1 MRYINA
7 VGDDLRCVQSK
18 WGDMDLQALTHLEV
32 AFGQGVYRQTLAWP
46 IVERTDKAWK
56 IDTSGGA
63 LWVPIWR
70 WQGQG
75 PCSDQVRLQ
84 SLLALFANISSTHPD
99 ARILVKRL
107 GKGSSDKSVRV
118 GFFFCKPDTY
128 RPGWGTEKFD
138 RSATLA
144 LSLLSQDASGN
155 WSAPVWA
162 IHKKLDA
169 KCEKLAGDAFWPGLP
184 LVQVQLQDAF
194 DAAEKNRQDQE
205 QEQRAAAQARQRIE
219 DERQAERARAQAAAS
234 AQRLILIAEEGEL
247 ALAFAR
253 RRLTL
258 ADLGELGYP
267 LAGWP
272 KWLPGD
278 PVDRPLENNLAA
290 LVEAVRQH
298 PEFSPWRQKNAHLR
312 GALLKPAKAVRP
324 SAPRKPDRVIENA
337 TVHWTDWTGRSMQRD
352 ERCESGCRV
361 LVFGKKHEITL
372 MDGSVLTKMAGPNL
386 KIFEQPNPCG
396 GDSSDEQNL

>member
-1 MRYINA
+1 
-7 VGDDLRCVQSK
+7 
-18 WGDMDLQALTHLEV
+18 MDLQPLTQLEV
-32 AFGQGVYRQTLAWP
+32 AFGQGVYRQSLAWP

-56 IDTSGGA
+56 IETSGGA

-84 SLLALFANISSTHPD
+84 SLLALFADISSTHPA

-118 GFFFCKPDTY
+118 GFFIFKTDKY
-128 RPGWGTEKFD
+128 RWGWDTEKSD

-184 LVQVQLQDAF
+184 LVQAQLQGAF
-194 DAAEKNRQDQE
+194 DAAEKARQDQE
-205 QEQRAAAQARQRIE
+205 LGQRAAAQARQRKE
-219 DERQAERARAQAAAS
+219 DERQAERARVQAAAS

-258 ADLGELGYP
+258 ADLEELGHS
-267 LAGWP
+267 LAAWP

-278 PVDRPLENNLAA
+278 PVDGRLEKDLAA
-290 LVEAVRQH
+290 LVEAVRQD
-298 PEFSPWRQKNAHLR
+298 PEFSLWRQKNVHLR
-312 GALLKPAKAVRP
+312 GTLLKPAKAVRP
-324 SAPRKPDRVIENA
+324 RTPRLPERVIENA
-337 TVHWTDWTGRSMQRD
+337 TVHWTDWTGTSTSRQRD

-361 LVFGKKHEITL
+361 LVFGMKHEITL
-372 MDGSVLTKMAGPNL
+372 MDGSVLTKMAGRNL
-386 KIFEQPNPCG
+386 KIIEQPNPCK
-396 GDSSDEQNL
+396 GDFFDEQNL